1 MEVVFSAVISE
12 IANRFISFLVE
23 KYSKRIAPAMDDQM
37 QHNLHRVLLRVGVIV
52 EEAEGRIIRNQ
63 AMVYQLNILRKEMY
77 RGYYTMDNF
86 RSQANEEDKFKDH
99 DVSQSFALSKFN
111 PAKRLFFFSGHTHWA
126 NEVKQ
131 VTDNLNNII
140 VDMGEFITILKDCPP
155 LYRPPY
161 SMHLIVDNYMFGRQ
175 MEFDRIM
182 NFLMIVEPPSSQGVG
197 ILPIVGPATA
207 GKSTLVA
214 HVSNDERVCNYFTKI
229 LFVTEDDLDKGLT
242 TEGNGRLLAII
253 ELTENIDEAALRRYL
268 ASATG
273 HASVTKIIITSMS
286 RKIMNFGTTQTLM
299 LNFLPLEAYWYF
311 FKVRTF
317 GSADPNSETKLESTA
332 MEISRD
338 LYGSFSGSFISG
350 SIISGLLQPR
360 SCSLPNTLN
369 INAQHWKMVHTFLKL
384 LIKKTSTPTSLTA
397 HDRANENK
405 PVLRRRANNDE
416 FRIYDFYHCSADGTI
431 PKITVSDVAFG
442 SVECE
447 GRFEAL
453 AWMSRIPPYK
463 NYIYACEVRKTQ
475 PKNLDC

>member
-12 IANRFISFLVE
+12 IANRFISFLVD
-23 KYSKRIAPAMDDQM
+23 KCSKRIAPTMDDQM
-37 QHNLHRVLLRVGVIV
+37 QDNLHRVLLRVRVIV
-52 EEAEGRIIRNQ
+52 EEAEGRIITNQ

-86 RSQANEEDKFKDH
+86 RSQANEEDKVEDH
-99 DVSQSFALSKFN
+99 DVSQSFVLSKFN
-111 PAKRLFFFSGHTHWA
+111 PAKRLFFTGHTHRV
-126 NEVKQ
+126 NEVQQ
-131 VTDNLNNII
+131 VIDNINSII
-140 VDMGEFITILKDCPP
+140 VNMGEFITFLKDCPP
-155 LYRPPY
+155 LHRQPY

-182 NFLMIVEPPSSQGVG
+182 NFLMTVEPPSSQGVG
-197 ILPIVGPATA
+197 ILPIVGPPTA

-214 HVSNDERVCNYFTKI
+214 HVSKDERVRNYFTQI
-229 LFVTEDDLDKGLT
+229 LFVTEDDLGKGLT
-242 TEGNGRLLAII
+242 TEGNERLLAII

-273 HASVTKIIITSMS
+273 HASVIKIIITSRS
-286 RKIMNFGTTQTLM
+286 RKIMNFGTTQALM

-317 GSADPNSETKLESTA
+317 GSADPNYEPKLESIA

-350 SIISGLLQPR
+350 SIISGLLR
-360 SCSLPNTLN
+360 EN
-369 INAQHWKMVHTFLKL
+369 INAQHWNMVHTFLKL
-384 LIKKTSTPTSLTA
+384 LIKKTSTSLTA
-397 HDRANENK
+397 HDRAKENK

-416 FRIYDFYHCSADGTI
+416 FGIYDFYQCSADDTI

-442 SVECE
+442 NVKCE

-463 NYIYACEVRKTQ
+463 NYIYVCEVQKTQ
-475 PKNLDC
+475 PSKKRQNVKPH